1 MLLIGQQ
8 TWHSE
13 MSIPKTSRIA
23 PCQLNFEFSIFFSL
37 AQFTPPVLSVENK
50 IKD

>member
-8 TWHSE
+8 TCHSE
-13 MSIPKTSRIA
+13 IPKTSRIA